1 MKINNSLREVF
12 DLPCYDSR
20 KSFYGKAKV
29 EENGTVFVLYSY
41 DTPVCAYDSAKEV
54 FTRLWNGYS
63 ATTMRHINSFLY
75 HYGLPGGD
83 KKWWNNLEVDKEV
96 SI

>member
-1 MKINNSLREVF
+1 MKNIRHSEFF
-12 DLPCYDSR
+12 DLPCYDNR
-20 KSFYGKAKV
+20 KSFYGKAKI
-29 EENGTVFVLYSY
+29 EEIGAVFVLYSY

-54 FTRLWNGYS
+54 FTRLWEGYS

-75 HYGLPGGD
+75 HYGLHGGG
-83 KKWWNNLEVDKEV
+83 KKWWDKLEVDKEV

>member
-1 MKINNSLREVF
+1 MENIRYSEF
-12 DLPCYDSR
+12 FELPCYDSR

-29 EENGTVFVLYSY
+29 KENGTVFVLYSY
-41 DTPVCAYDSAKEV
+41 DTPVCAYDSVKKV
-54 FTRLWNGYS
+54 FVRLWKGYS

-75 HYGLPGGD
+75 HYGLPEGD

-96 SI
+96 LI